1 MKRIIGFLLIF
12 SILVCSLSAGFV
24 FSAAYDIEEEEGNIE
39 FSLNFDN
46 EVVNEEDILNVT
58 VKMKSSYESFL
69 LSGIQFDLKYE
80 YNGPARSAI
89 PLSFELI
96 KGDMV
101 YDERFSKE
109 MQIGTKYEGSYFVTT
124 FMSEP
129 EAEFDEDELSI
140 TFPFRV
146 KETIYE
152 GQYSFKLEVEDMY
165 YTDLEAPDDMFPS
178 LNFTVEGEDYAGW
191 SGYPIWL
198 GQEQSIILSGD
209 NTEGTPIFIDKEI
222 QSSDE
227 VYIADESVVVFDESR
242 YEGGVE
248 NGDEYA
254 FIYVKG
260 IRIDTTEMYI
270 ISECVEFK
278 TDEGEDPD
286 STEDDTLVPYFYT
299 TITAVK
305 IKVTKPDVWFPNIAS
320 QPDKTDYFV
329 GEKIDL
335 TGLQFVL
342 GYNNNDVKIVSSGFK
357 VKEYD
362 FSTPGEKEVKVSY
375 TDEYYNTVSFKIKF
389 RVFGLVSEQYK
400 FDNSY
405 AYSISARTSIETF
418 LNNTDSFGQIKI
430 FDNFEEV
437 TQGNL
442 KTGMTIEIKDGE
454 NLIKKLTV
462 AVNNDLSGNGRVD
475 IRDLVSFKKISSGM
489 EDADELD
496 LRVLGVKSEAEFNAE
511 NLIKLQKQVLGV
523 E

>member
-1 MKRIIGFLLIF
+1 M
-12 SILVCSLSAGFV
+12 
-24 FSAAYDIEEEEGNIE
+24 
-39 FSLNFDN
+39 
-46 EVVNEEDILNVT
+46 
-58 VKMKSSYESFL
+58 
-69 LSGIQFDLKYE
+69 
-80 YNGPARSAI
+80 
-89 PLSFELI
+89 
-96 KGDMV
+96 
-101 YDERFSKE
+101 
-109 MQIGTKYEGSYFVTT
+109 
-124 FMSEP
+124 
-129 EAEFDEDELSI
+129 
-140 TFPFRV
+140 
-146 KETIYE
+146 
-152 GQYSFKLEVEDMY
+152 
-165 YTDLEAPDDMFPS
+165 
-178 LNFTVEGEDYAGW
+178 
-191 SGYPIWL
+191 
-198 GQEQSIILSGD
+198 IILSGD

-227 VYIADESVVVFDESR
+227 VYMADESVAVFDESR
-242 YEGGVE
+242 YESGIE

-254 FIYVKG
+254 FIYVRG

-270 ISECVEFK
+270 ISKCVEFK

-305 IKVTKPDVWFPNIAS
+305 IKVTKPDIWFPNIAS

-362 FSTPGEKEVKVSY
+362 FSTPGEKEVEVSY
-375 TDEYYNTVSFKIKF
+375 TDEFYNVRSFKIK
-389 RVFGLVSEQYK
+389 VNVVKMYEN
-400 FDNSY
+400 D
-405 AYSISARTSIETF
+405 
-418 LNNTDSFGQIKI
+418 DSFIYNVSLGLSVSKFLQLNEFSEDVKVYS
-430 FDNFEEV
+430 EETEV
-437 TQGNL
+437 NEGIL
-442 KTGMTIEIKDGE
+442 KTGMKV
-454 NLIKKLTV
+454 KLYESGALSKEYTV

>member
-58 VKMKSSYESFL
+58 VKIKSSYESFL

-198 GQEQSIILSGD
+198 GQEQMIILSGD

-222 QSSDE
+222 QSSDK
-227 VYIADESVVVFDESR
+227 VYIADESVAVFDESR
-242 YEGGVE
+242 YESGIE
-248 NGDEYA
+248 NVDEYA

-305 IKVTKPDVWFPNIAS
+305 IKVTKPDIWFPNIAS

-362 FSTPGEKEVKVSY
+362 FSTPGEKEVEVS
-375 TDEYYNTVSFKIKF
+375 
-389 RVFGLVSEQYK
+389 
-400 FDNSY
+400 
-405 AYSISARTSIETF
+405 
-418 LNNTDSFGQIKI
+418 
-430 FDNFEEV
+430 
-437 TQGNL
+437 
-442 KTGMTIEIKDGE
+442 
-454 NLIKKLTV
+454 
-462 AVNNDLSGNGRVD
+462 
-475 IRDLVSFKKISSGM
+475 
-489 EDADELD
+489 
-496 LRVLGVKSEAEFNAE
+496 
-511 NLIKLQKQVLGV
+511 
-523 E
+523 

>member
-69 LSGIQFDLKYE
+69 LSAIQFDLKYE
-80 YNGPARSAI
+80 YNGPARSVI

-96 KGDMV
+96 KDDIV

-198 GQEQSIILSGD
+198 GQEQMIILSGD

-222 QSSDE
+222 ESSDE
-227 VYIADESVVVFDESR
+227 VYIADESVAVFDESQ
-242 YEGGVE
+242 YESGIE

-286 STEDDTLVPYFYT
+286 STEDDTLVPYPYT

-305 IKVTKPDVWFPNIAS
+305 LVITKPDVWFPNIAS

-375 TDEYYNTVSFKIKF
+375 TDEYYNTVSYSMEAYAKMMGGDMNTMRNAFRGTAEKQAKINVTLEKIAE
-389 RVFGLVSEQYK
+389 VEGIEVS
-400 FDNSY
+400 D
-405 AYSISARTSIETF
+405 
-418 LNNTDSFGQIKI
+418 
-430 FDNFEEV
+430 EEV
-437 TQGNL
+437 ESELQAIATEYEMDVEKVRETVPVAEITANL
-442 KTGMTIEIKDGE
+442 KTRKAVKIIVDSA
-454 NLIKKLTV
+454 V
-462 AVNNDLSGNGRVD
+462 AVAP
-475 IRDLVSFKKISSGM
+475 KAKT
-489 EDADELD
+489 EE
-496 LRVLGVKSEAEFNAE
+496 
-511 NLIKLQKQVLGV
+511 
-523 E
+523 